1 MTQKL
6 KSMLILIGIV
16 SLAGGAVQV
25 WRLRPDVTRQ
35 QVADEGIMTG
45 GVRTTVAVE
54 GRRLLSD
61 GGYQYGSGHVDGVW
75 RATDRDLI
83 IDPPNNVEVFRP
95 DRPRRDDA
103 AGQVTAGTM
112 STRADDCACRGSS
125 GTCTYTD
132 GGVPPFGV
140 TIPEGQFVGAGCVR
154 KVCGSVLTVVNGVPV
169 DPTWPSG
176 CPP

>member
-1 MTQKL
+1 MTPKL
-6 KSMLILIGIV
+6 KSMLILLGTV
-16 SLAGGAVQV
+16 ALVGGPVAV

-61 GGYQYGSGHVDGVW
+61 GGYQYGSGNVDGVW

-83 IDPPNNVEVFRP
+83 IDPPNSVEVFRP
-95 DRPRRDDA
+95 DRPRRNDA
-103 AGQVTAGTM
+103 AGNVTAGTM
-112 STRADDCACRGSS
+112 VDRLDDCACRPAVGV
-125 GTCTYTD
+125 CTYTD

-140 TIPEGQFVGAGCVR
+140 TIPEGEWTGAGCVR
-154 KVCGSVLTVVNGVPV
+154 KVCGGVLTVENGVVV
-169 DPTWPSG
+169 DPTWPAG